1 MAMTIPFDTLDYAQK
16 LEHAGVPAAQAAEQS
31 KVLADVLGKSVA
43 FPGDLVSLERNV
55 LSKVE
60 AAELKIENKLAV
72 QAGDINLLKWMA
84 GTLIAL
90 NVAIVVKLFLH

>member
-55 LSKVE
+55 LAKVE

-72 QAGDINLLKWMA
+72 QAGDINLLKWMT